1 MGKVGSL
8 NKQTG
13 EEHLDIRL
21 VAMDLDGTLLGADKR
36 ISDENLKA
44 LRACEARGIK
54 MVFSSGRSFESLR
67 RMALEAGLS
76 SPIISSNGARVDLSP
91 NGPMLTD
98 YPFDPALA
106 RRVYDILLESGIYF
120 IIYNPG
126 RLFKCNASPGD
137 VERGLNF
144 RRWNEQKEPSL
155 IDVVD
160 DPRLTVTEGLKH
172 VHKFVAFTP
181 DTARL
186 AALKDR
192 LSKETLASLSASWF
206 DNVEVLRPGAGKGA
220 ALKDLAK
227 ALGLKKSQVMAFGD
241 NLNDVDMLESAGVP
255 VAMENAIEPLK
266 AIARHVAPHHD
277 ASGVGRML
285 KTLVLDGEGA

>member
-1 MGKVGSL
+1 
-8 NKQTG
+8 
-13 EEHLDIRL
+13 
-21 VAMDLDGTLLGADKR
+21 MDLDGTLLGADKR

-120 IIYNPG
+120 IIYYPG

-181 DTARL
+181 DTGRL
-186 AALKDR
+186 AALKER
-192 LSKETLASLSASWF
+192 LSKETPASLSASWF
-206 DNVEVLRPGAGKGA
+206 DNVEVLRPGAGKGT
-220 ALKDLAK
+220 ALKDLVK

-285 KTLVLDGEGA
+285 KALVLDGEGA

>member
-1 MGKVGSL
+1 
-8 NKQTG
+8 
-13 EEHLDIRL
+13 
-21 VAMDLDGTLLGADKR
+21 MDLDGTLLGADKR

>member
-1 MGKVGSL
+1 M
-8 NKQTG
+8 
-13 EEHLDIRL
+13 DIRL
-21 VAMDLDGTLLGADKR
+21 VATDLDGTLLDAQKH
-36 ISDENLKA
+36 ISDENLRA

-91 NGPMLTD
+91 NGPMLID

-106 RRVYDILLESGIYF
+106 RRVYDILLDSGIYF
-120 IIYNPG
+120 VVYNPG
-126 RLFKCNASPGD
+126 RLFKCNASAGGAN
-137 VERGLNF
+137 RGTNIVS
-144 RRWNEQKEPSL
+144 WNEKKEPSL

-160 DPRLTVTEGLKH
+160 DPRLTVSEGLKH

-181 DTARL
+181 DTECL

-192 LSKETLASLSASWF
+192 LSKETPTSLSSSWF
-206 DNVEVLRPGAGKGA
+206 DNVEVLRPGAGKGT
-220 ALKDLAK
+220 ALKDLSK
-227 ALGLKKSQVMAFGD
+227 ALGLKKAQVMAFGD
-241 NLNDVDMLESAGVP
+241 NLNDMDMLESAGVP

-266 AIARHVAPHHD
+266 AIARFVAPHHD
-277 ASGVGRML
+277 ASGVGQML
-285 KTLVLDGEGA
+285 RVLVLGGEGA

>member
-1 MGKVGSL
+1 
-8 NKQTG
+8 
-13 EEHLDIRL
+13 
-21 VAMDLDGTLLGADKR
+21 MDLDGTLLGADKR

-186 AALKDR
+186 AALKER
-192 LSKETLASLSASWF
+192 LSKETPASLSASWF
-206 DNVEVLRPGAGKGA
+206 DNVEVLRPGAGKGT

-227 ALGLKKSQVMAFGD
+227 ALGLKKPQVMAFGD

-277 ASGVGRML
+277 VSGVGRML
-285 KTLVLDGEGA
+285 KALVLDGEGA